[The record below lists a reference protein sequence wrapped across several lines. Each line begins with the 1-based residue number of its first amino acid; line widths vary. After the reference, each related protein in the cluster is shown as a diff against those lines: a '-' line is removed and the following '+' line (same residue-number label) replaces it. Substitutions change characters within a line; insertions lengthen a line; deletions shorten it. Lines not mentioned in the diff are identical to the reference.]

1 MTSLHSSLKFG
12 KFAAP
17 FCCKSLVFGGMV
29 AVETLDAAAGAKAAG
44 LTNTAVTR
52 INVRAVAVSLM
63 GDEFSMIIVVDR
75 AGSVYSWVW
84 RLFLSCS

>member
-17 FCCKSLVFGGMV
+17 FCYKSLVFGGTV

-52 INVRAVAVSLM
+52 INV
-63 GDEFSMIIVVDR
+63 
-75 AGSVYSWVW
+75 
-84 RLFLSCS
+84 